1 MPAGIWRFIAILL
14 IIGILIHR
22 RVAKGGGGG
31 GGEED
36 SPPARLEQVQLTL
49 NRKRAF
55 FDAMS

>member
-1 MPAGIWRFIAILL
+1 MA
-14 IIGILIHR
+14 IHR
-22 RVAKGGGGG
+22 NIINHRNIDSQARSQGGGGG

>member
-1 MPAGIWRFIAILL
+1 MT
-14 IIGILIHR
+14 IHR
-22 RVAKGGGGG
+22 NIINHRNIDSQARSQGGGGGG

-36 SPPARLEQVQLTL
+36 SPPARLEQVQFTL

>member
-1 MPAGIWRFIAILL
+1 MA
-14 IIGILIHR
+14 IHR
-22 RVAKGGGGG
+22 NIINHRNIDSQARSQGGGGG
-31 GGEED
+31 GGEEA